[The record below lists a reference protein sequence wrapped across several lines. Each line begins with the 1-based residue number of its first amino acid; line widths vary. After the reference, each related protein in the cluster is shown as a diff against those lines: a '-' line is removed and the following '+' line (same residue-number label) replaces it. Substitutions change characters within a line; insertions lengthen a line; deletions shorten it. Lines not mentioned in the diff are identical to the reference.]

1 MSDEAC
7 AGYYRATYESATRAD
22 LDVDRNAASL
32 IYYLMPPEVRIDPW
46 HVLTS
51 DEILLYHAGAP
62 MAQLLLYPD
71 GTWEEVVLGPRV
83 DLGQVPQILIPA
95 GTWMGFVRMDDPEYD
110 WGLYGVMVAPA
121 WHIDDIA
128 MAGTPDEVK
137 PLMDRFPAA
146 VPRGREL
153 GLFPLDP

>member
-1 MSDEAC
+1 
-7 AGYYRATYESATRAD
+7 
-22 LDVDRNAASL
+22 
-32 IYYLMPPEVRIDPW
+32 
-46 HVLTS
+46 
-51 DEILLYHAGAP
+51 
-62 MAQLLLYPD
+62 
-71 GTWEEVVLGPRV
+71 V